1 MKIQELL
8 NELEVIEVRNSIGYE
23 RVTGIANH
31 TKDLEKGNIFVA
43 IKGYITDGHKYIKTA
58 VSQGAIAVLVEEF
71 NDDSE
76 VAQYKVKDTRVALSI
91 ISDKFYNHPSKDLR
105 VIGVTA
111 TNGKTTT
118 TYMLNGIMEMAG
130 FKTGLIGSVINKIGD
145 QFIPAVLTTPE
156 SLDLQ
161 KLLFKMREEKV
172 EKVAMEVSSSA
183 LELSRVNDVDFDIV
197 SFNNFSREH
206 IDQHGTFEKYWE
218 AKSSLIINAKADS
231 YAILNLDDEYSSS
244 LIDKTK
250 AQVITYSLKEE
261 FGNFYCKDLVIAK
274 GRATFTVVINKPYE
288 AFGKRIEKSEFQ
300 IVLGVPGY
308 HSVANAMA
316 AIAIAITDGIQIDV
330 IKEAL
335 LYFNG
340 VERRFQYIYENDF
353 VIIDDHFANKGNINV
368 TLETLRHM
376 DYNKLHLV
384 YAIRG
389 NRGVTV
395 NRENAETVVSWKD
408 RLRIDEI
415 IVTKSSEVVTSKD
428 LVTNEEEIVFNE
440 VMNKTDIIIHKYDR
454 LDEAIKHALDKVE
467 KDDII
472 MLAGCQGMDH
482 GGRVALDYL
491 HVLKPERPKE
501 ELYKPIM
508 NRVVE

>member
-8 NELEVIEVRNSIGYE
+8 NELEIIEVRNPIGDE

-43 IKGYITDGHKYIKTA
+43 IKGYITDGHKYIETA
-58 VSQGAIAVLVEEF
+58 ASQGAVAVLVEEF
-71 NDDSE
+71 DYDSE
-76 VAQYKVKDTRVALSI
+76 IAQYKVANTRTALSI
-91 ISDKFYNHPSKDLR
+91 ISDKYYNHPSKGLR

-118 TYMLNGIMEMAG
+118 TYMLNDIMELAG
-130 FKTGLIGSVINKIGD
+130 FKTGLIGSVINKIGAE
-145 QFIPAVLTTPE
+145 FIPAVLTTPE

-161 KLLFKMREEKV
+161 KLLSKMKEESV

-183 LELSRVNDVDFDIV
+183 LELSRVNNVDFDIV

-218 AKSSLIINAKADS
+218 AKSSLIINAKTDS

-261 FGNFYCKDLVIAK
+261 LGNFYCKDLVIAK
-274 GRATFTVVINKPYE
+274 GRATFTVIINKPYE
-288 AFGKRIEKSEFQ
+288 AFGREIEKDEFQ

-316 AIAIAITDGIQIDV
+316 AIAIAITDGISIEV

-395 NRENAETVVSWKD
+395 NRENAETVVAWKD
-408 RLRIDEI
+408 RLRINEI

-428 LVTNEEEIVFNE
+428 LVSNEEEAVFDE
-440 VMNKTDIIIHKYDR
+440 VMNKTDIIIHKYNR
-454 LDEAIKHALDKVE
+454 LDEAIKYSLNGVE

-472 MLAGCQGMDH
+472 LLAGCQGMDH
-482 GGRVALDYL
+482 GGKVALDYL
-491 HVLKPERPKE
+491 HVLKPELPIE
-501 ELYKPIM
+501 DLYKPII

>member
-8 NELEVIEVRNSIGYE
+8 NKLEIIDVRNPIGYE

-43 IKGYITDGHKYIKTA
+43 IKGYITDGHKYIEEAISK
-58 VSQGAIAVLVEEF
+58 GAIAVLVEEF
-71 NDDSE
+71 DDDFE
-76 VAQYKVKDTRVALSI
+76 IAQYKVSNTREALSI
-91 ISDKFYNHPSKDLR
+91 VSDKFYNHPSKDLR

-118 TYMLNGIMEMAG
+118 TYMLNDIMEMAG
-130 FKTGLIGSVINKIGD
+130 FKTGLIGSVVNKIGTE
-145 QFIPAVLTTPE
+145 FIPAVLTTPE

-161 KLLFKMREEKV
+161 KLLFKMKEENV
-172 EKVAMEVSSSA
+172 EKVLMEVSSSA
-183 LELSRVNDVDFDIV
+183 LELSRVNNVDFDIV

-218 AKSSLIINAKADS
+218 VKSSLIRNAKSES

-250 AQVITYSLKEE
+250 AQVITYSLKERA
-261 FGNFYCKDLVIAK
+261 GNLYCKDLLIAK
-274 GRATFTVVINKPYE
+274 GRATFTVVINQAYE
-288 AFGKRIEKSEFQ
+288 AFGRRIEKNEFK
-300 IVLGVPGY
+300 IILGVPGY

-316 AIAIAITDGIQIDV
+316 AIAIAITDGISIEV

-353 VIIDDHFANKGNINV
+353 IIIDDHFANKGNINV

-376 DYNKLHLV
+376 EYNNLHLV

-395 NRENAETVVSWKD
+395 NRENAEAVVDWKD
-408 RLRIDEI
+408 ILNIDEI

-428 LVTNEEEIVFNE
+428 LVSDKEEAVFDE
-440 VMNKTDIIIHKYDR
+440 VMNKTDIIIHRYDR
-454 LDEAIKHALDKVE
+454 LDDAIKYALDQVE
-467 KDDII
+467 ENDII
-472 MLAGCQGMDH
+472 LLAGCQGMDH
-482 GGRVALDYL
+482 GGKVALDYL
-491 HVLKPERPKE
+491 HLLKPEIPKE
-501 ELYKPIM
+501 ELYKPIL

>member
-1 MKIQELL
+1 
-8 NELEVIEVRNSIGYE
+8 
-23 RVTGIANH
+23 
-31 TKDLEKGNIFVA
+31 
-43 IKGYITDGHKYIKTA
+43 
-58 VSQGAIAVLVEEF
+58 
-71 NDDSE
+71 
-76 VAQYKVKDTRVALSI
+76 
-91 ISDKFYNHPSKDLR
+91 
-105 VIGVTA
+105 
-111 TNGKTTT
+111 
-118 TYMLNGIMEMAG
+118 
-130 FKTGLIGSVINKIGD
+130 
-145 QFIPAVLTTPE
+145 
-156 SLDLQ
+156 
-161 KLLFKMREEKV
+161 
-172 EKVAMEVSSSA
+172 
-183 LELSRVNDVDFDIV
+183 
-197 SFNNFSREH
+197 
-206 IDQHGTFEKYWE
+206 
-218 AKSSLIINAKADS
+218 LIINAKADS

-288 AFGKRIEKSEFQ
+288 AFGKRIEKDEFQ

-395 NRENAETVVSWKD
+395 NRENAETVVAWKD

-428 LVTNEEEIVFNE
+428 LVTSEEEIVFNE

-482 GGRVALDYL
+482 GGKVALDYL
-491 HVLKPERPKE
+491 HVLKPEIPKE

>member
-8 NELEVIEVRNSIGYE
+8 NELEIIDVRNPIGYE

-43 IKGYITDGHKYIKTA
+43 IKGYITDGHKYIEEAISK
-58 VSQGAIAVLVEEF
+58 GAIAVLVEEF
-71 NDDSE
+71 DDDFE
-76 VAQYKVKDTRVALSI
+76 IAQYKVSNTREALSI

-118 TYMLNGIMEMAG
+118 TYMLNDIMEMAG
-130 FKTGLIGSVINKIGD
+130 FKTGLIGSVVNKIGTE
-145 QFIPAVLTTPE
+145 FIPAVLTTPE

-161 KLLFKMREEKV
+161 KLLFKMKEENV
-172 EKVAMEVSSSA
+172 EKVLMEVSSSA
-183 LELSRVNDVDFDIV
+183 LELSRVNNVDFDIV

-218 AKSSLIINAKADS
+218 VKSSLIRNAKSES

-250 AQVITYSLKEE
+250 AQVITYSLKERA
-261 FGNFYCKDLVIAK
+261 GNLYCKDLLIAK
-274 GRATFTVVINKPYE
+274 GRATFTVVINQAYE
-288 AFGKRIEKSEFQ
+288 AFGRRIEKNEFK
-300 IVLGVPGY
+300 IILGVPGY

-316 AIAIAITDGIQIDV
+316 AIAIAITDGISIEV

-353 VIIDDHFANKGNINV
+353 IIIDDHFANKGNINV

-376 DYNKLHLV
+376 EYNNLHLV

-395 NRENAETVVSWKD
+395 NRENAEAVVDWKD
-408 RLRIDEI
+408 ILNIDEI

-428 LVTNEEEIVFNE
+428 LVSDKEEAVFDE
-440 VMNKTDIIIHKYDR
+440 VMNKTDIIIHRYDR
-454 LDEAIKHALDKVE
+454 LDDAIKYALDQVE
-467 KDDII
+467 ENDII
-472 MLAGCQGMDH
+472 LLAGCQGMDH
-482 GGRVALDYL
+482 GGKVALDYL
-491 HVLKPERPKE
+491 HLLKPEIPKE
-501 ELYKPIM
+501 ELYKPIL